1 MNNERIYKVL
11 LQPVV
16 TEKSTLLAEDSNQVV
31 FKVDSRA
38 NKREIKAA
46 VEKLFEVN
54 VAGVR
59 VVSVPGKS
67 KRTRTGVG
75 KCSDWKK
82 AYVRLAPGQDI
93 DFSVT
98 G

>member
-11 LQPVV
+11 IQPVV

-31 FKVDSRA
+31 FKVDSHA

-54 VAGVR
+54 VVSVR
-59 VVSVPGKS
+59 VVSVPGKL
-67 KRTRTGVG
+67 KRTRAGVG